1 MIQFGR
7 NITAPGDR
15 LEKISLERLFAG
27 ISRPK
32 AEFRDQIERLRFVK
46 SIDQRRYRELKKQL
60 PYFVCGQFHPPVR
73 RKENFAGIACFVLD
87 LDHLEKEDR
96 NLETVRAKL
105 QALPEVCLLF
115 QSPGGDGLKVL
126 FRLKERCTDAAL
138 FSAFYKLFA
147 ARFATAHHLLDAL
160 DTRTHDVT
168 RACFL
173 SYDPK
178 AHFRPDALPIDLL
191 TYLPDLDFDK
201 AQKSLKEAEKTLQ
214 EAQKRNPAAKD
225 AGPDADTLERIKDRL
240 NPGRRKPKPK
250 NVIIAPE
257 VESALELLSRR
268 LPEFEMALV
277 DSRPINYG
285 RQVHVRAGQIWAE
298 INIFYGKKGYSIV
311 KTTKTGSNPELAELA
326 AAAIAQILEE
336 M

>member
-27 ISRPK
+27 IQRPK
-32 AEFRDQIERLRFVK
+32 PEFRDRIERLRFVK
-46 SIDQRRYRELKKQL
+46 TLDERRYRDLKKQL
-60 PYFVCGQFHPPVR
+60 PYFVCGLFHPPVR
-73 RKENFAGIACFVLD
+73 RKENFAAIECFVLD

-178 AHFRPDALPIDLL
+178 AHFRPDALPIDLPA
-191 TYLPDLDFDK
+191 YLPDSDFDK
-201 AQKSLKEAEKTLQ
+201 AQKSVKEAEKTLQ
-214 EAQKRNPAAKD
+214 GAQPAKP
-225 AGPDADTLERIKDRL
+225 AGPDADALERIKERL

-250 NVIIAPE
+250 DVILSPE
-257 VESALELLSRR
+257 VESALEVLTRR
-268 LPEFEMALV
+268 LPEFEMELI

-285 RQVHVRAGQIWAE
+285 RQVRVRAAQLWAE
-298 INIFYGKKGYSIV
+298 INIFYGKKGYKIV
-311 KTTKTGSNPELAELA
+311 RTTKTGSNRELAELA
-326 AAAIAQILEE
+326 AEAIGRILDE